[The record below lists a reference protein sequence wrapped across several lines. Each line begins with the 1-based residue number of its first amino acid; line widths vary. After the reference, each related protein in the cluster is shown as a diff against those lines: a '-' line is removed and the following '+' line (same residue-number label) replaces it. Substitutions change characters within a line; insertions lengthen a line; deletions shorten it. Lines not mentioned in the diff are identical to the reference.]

1 MLSLYLFLCKLDRE
15 VGLRSI
21 NELSIRKQHSRKY
34 CVSLNLRYLRICRP
48 HHYFMNH
55 WERKSTTNQ
64 WHQLPASLKLTY
76 SKGYENSF
84 CPKGHLL
91 LCSGNS
97 FAHISVTHVTQLQLL
112 KGSFF
117 LTSHKTL
124 ENYEIAA
131 ILPRWIFASPTSKLC
146 LIALFCAFV
155 YTVTCFQSWIIM
167 QTFRKYFKQHSV
179 VPTMSITQLK
189 WGFCDHQWPS
199 SYLPRKQEPLPRWW
213 QNKTHHL

>member
-21 NELSIRKQHSRKY
+21 NELSIWKQHSRKY
-34 CVSLNLRYLRICRP
+34 RVSLNLRCLRICRP
-48 HHYFMNH
+48 LHYFINH

-76 SKGYENSF
+76 SKGFENSF
-84 CPKGHLL
+84 CPNGHHL

-97 FAHISVTHVTQLQLL
+97 FAHISVTQLQLL
-112 KGSFF
+112 MGSFF

-155 YTVTCFQSWIIM
+155 YTITWFQTWIIM
-167 QTFRKYFKQHSV
+167 
-179 VPTMSITQLK
+179 
-189 WGFCDHQWPS
+189 
-199 SYLPRKQEPLPRWW
+199 
-213 QNKTHHL
+213 